1 MSLLHNVE
9 LFLVLVLK
17 CSLVIYFYS
26 DDMMDI
32 ILLFNFT
39 E

>member
-26 DDMMDI
+26 DDMMDV
-32 ILLFNFT
+32 ILFIQFY
-39 E
+39 